1 MFHLELTD
9 EEKANLTQIVQDYL
23 SELRMEIVDTDL
35 SDYKDSLKQQ
45 RAVVNAILEKLT
57 RP

>member
-9 EEKANLTQIVQDYL
+9 EEKTNLTKIVQDYL

-35 SDYKDSLKQQ
+35 SDYKDSLKHQ
-45 RAVVNAILEKLT
+45 RSVVNGILEKLT
-57 RP
+57 KP